1 MAVRPDH
8 EAFIPVRVADLV
20 DVLCHET
27 GPALDRPLPEAD
39 QTAFRRFADAVGE
52 HVHHDYLRRLK
63 RLKADYDPF
72 DPDCDLLALAPDPAD
87 APKKLDDLFDQ
98 FAALLRQ
105 ANYRRLSREELEEI
119 MRGAS
124 QWGVDMRVEWA
135 AFEKLDVYVRG
146 LTTGTRTVRKWY
158 RLFRK
163 HEVQVP
169 VFARVV
175 IMLKQRPHKVLGK
188 GADTQNVFLKLFKD
202 IPRMDVE
209 MLLPGTRIRMA
220 LLDKLRLSGTGLG
233 SLGYV
238 LFKLGSLLSPLLKVG
253 AMLTTGAFFGEMFG
267 EQGLVMLLAVYA
279 PLALIGGYAYK
290 TYASYATT
298 RQTYQL
304 QLSKSLYYQNLDN
317 NAGVLY
323 RLLDSA
329 EEQVTRELLLAYFFL
344 WRHAGDGGW
353 TADELDRH
361 IERDLAERL
370 HVRIDFEVGEAV
382 AKLERAGVI
391 ERAGDR
397 LRAVPIAE
405 ATTRVDEVW
414 NTLGEPDVRSPDKA
428 VVG

>member
-1 MAVRPDH
+1 MAVRTDH
-8 EAFIPVRVADLV
+8 ESFIPVRVADLV
-20 DVLCHET
+20 DILCHET
-27 GPALDRPLPEAD
+27 GPALDRPLPDAD
-39 QTAFRRFADAVGE
+39 QSAFRRFADAVGE
-52 HVHHDYLRRLK
+52 HVHHDYLRRLR

-87 APKKLDDLFDQ
+87 ASRKLDDLFDQ

-119 MRGAS
+119 TRGAS
-124 QWGVDMRVEWA
+124 QWGVDMRVEWE

-146 LTTGTRTVRKWY
+146 LATGTRTVRKWY

-163 HEVQVP
+163 HDVQVP
-169 VFARVV
+169 VFSRVV
-175 IMLKQRPHKVLGK
+175 VMLKQKPHKVLGK

-238 LFKLGSLLSPLLKVG
+238 LFKLGSLLSPLLRVG
-253 AMLTTGAFFGEMFG
+253 TLITTGALFGEMFG
-267 EQGLVMLLAVYA
+267 EQGLVALLAVYA

-329 EEQVTRELLLAYFFL
+329 EEQVIRELLLAYFFL
-344 WRHAGDGGW
+344 WRHAGEGGW
-353 TADELDRH
+353 TVEELDRH
-361 IERDLAERL
+361 IEHDMAERL
-370 HVRIDFEVGEAV
+370 HVRIDFEVNDAL
-382 AKLERAGVI
+382 AKLERAGVV
-391 ERAGDR
+391 ERLGDR
-397 LRAVPIAE
+397 LRAVPIGE
-405 ATTRVDEVW
+405 ATARIDEAW
-414 NTLGEPDVRSPDKA
+414 NTLGEPEMRSADKA
-428 VVG
+428 AVG